1 MARILLI
8 DDEPDI
14 AEVFKIS
21 LTQGGYE
28 VDTAGDARDGLT
40 LAKQNQYD
48 LFILDQMLPD
58 LSGNEIL
65 KILKS
70 DEKTKNTPV
79 TMLSNFGH
87 DDMIKGALNAGAVD
101 YILKYQITPED
112 FIEKVRDIFSR

>member
-21 LTQGGYE
+21 LNQGGYE

-70 DEKTKNTPV
+70 DEKTKNIPV

-112 FIEKVRDIFSR
+112 FIEKVRDILSR

>member
-1 MARILLI
+1 MAKILII
-8 DDEPDI
+8 DDEADI
-14 AEVFKIS
+14 AEVFKIA

-40 LAKQNQYD
+40 HAKEGQYD

-70 DEKTKNTPV
+70 DEKTKNIPV

-87 DDMIKGALNAGAVD
+87 DDMIKGALNEGAVD
-101 YILKYQITPED
+101 YLLKYQITPQD
-112 FIEKVRDIFSR
+112 LVDKVKSMLHS

>member
-1 MARILLI
+1 MAKILLV
-8 DDEPDI
+8 DDEADI
-14 AEVFKIS
+14 AEVFKIG
-21 LTQGGYE
+21 LTGAGFE

-40 LAKQNQYD
+40 LAKENKYD

-70 DEKTKNTPV
+70 DEKTKNIPV

-87 DDMIKGALNAGAVD
+87 DEMIKGALNEGAVD
-101 YILKYQITPED
+101 YILKYQVTPD
-112 FIEKVRDIFSR
+112 DVVEKVKDILSR